1 MEHLGLEPTH
11 RTSYNQHPA
20 PEGGRSHV
28 EHLGLKPAHRTRHNQ
43 HLNPKEATAMGNTW
57 G

>member
-1 MEHLGLEPTH
+1 VEYLGLEPTH

-20 PEGGRSHV
+20 PEGGHNHV
-28 EHLGLKPAHRTRHNQ
+28 EHLGLKPTHRTSHNQ
-43 HLNPKEATAMGNTW
+43 HPEEATAMSNTW